1 MEQNCPLQT
10 ENAEFHAKAHA
21 EALTECLMALYPEAE
36 CALQAEG
43 DPFRLLV
50 MAMLSAQCT
59 DVRVNEVAPA
69 LFARYS
75 DAKTM
80 SEADIAELEQLI
92 RPCGLYRNK
101 ARSIRAMSAMLTEQY
116 GGRVPCEMDELL
128 SLPGVGR
135 KIANLI
141 RGDVYGKGGI
151 VADTHCIRLCGR
163 FGFCETTEKN
173 PERVERILT
182 PLIPTEEQSA
192 FCHRLVLF
200 GREWCSARNP
210 RCAECPARALCVNG
224 RK

>member
-1 MEQNCPLQT
+1 MEQNHSTPT
-10 ENAEFHAKAHA
+10 ENAECSAKAHA
-21 EALTECLMALYPEAE
+21 RALADCLMALYPEAE

-69 LFARYS
+69 LFARYP
-75 DAKTM
+75 DAKAM
-80 SEADIAELEQLI
+80 SEADTGELEQLI
-92 RPCGLYRNK
+92 RPCGLFRNK
-101 ARSIRAMSAMLTEQY
+101 AQSIRAMSAMLTERY
-116 GGRVPCEMDELL
+116 DGRVPCEMDELL

-141 RGDVYGKGGI
+141 RGDVYGMGGI

-210 RCAECPARALCVNG
+210 RCEDCPAGVLCSNR